1 MCLSYGVWQK
11 TIGLDTSQAD
21 DDVSHTPCWGERED
35 GRERRRVR
43 ERETKRKSVRERES
57 RV

>member
-11 TIGLDTSQAD
+11 TVGLDTSQAD

-35 GRERRRVR
+35 GRERKRVR
-43 ERETKRKSVRERES
+43 ERERNKEKECVGGCA
-57 RV
+57 